1 MGQRRQGR
9 FPLGRNNG
17 GIEMKKEE
25 RINEII
31 DDIKA
36 NRYDSE
42 GFVFDLI
49 REALNNKTEEEL
61 KDFNINKELFT

>member
-1 MGQRRQGR
+1 
-9 FPLGRNNG
+9 
-17 GIEMKKEE
+17 MKKEE